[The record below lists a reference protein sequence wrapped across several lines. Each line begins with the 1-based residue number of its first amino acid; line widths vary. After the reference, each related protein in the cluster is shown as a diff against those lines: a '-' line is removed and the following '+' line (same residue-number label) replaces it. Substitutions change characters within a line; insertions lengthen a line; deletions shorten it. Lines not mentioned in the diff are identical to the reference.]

1 MISPTSGKGSWA
13 FNRVP
18 ADIGVEAAA
27 LASELKSR
35 ISGEVLFDA
44 GYRAL
49 YTTDSS
55 NYRQVPIGVVR
66 PKTVDDIVEA
76 VAACREFNAPVLM
89 RGCGTSLA
97 GQCCNVAVVIDTSKY
112 LHHVLSMDP
121 DARTAWVEPG
131 TVLDNLRDQAENFN
145 LTFASDPATHSHCTL
160 GGMIGNN
167 SCGVH
172 SVMGG
177 KTVDNIEELEILT
190 YDGLRMRVGETS
202 EAELESII
210 REGGRRAEIYAGL
223 KALRDKYAEVI
234 RKRYPDIPRR
244 VSGYNLDYLLP
255 ERGFHVARALV
266 GSEGTCVTVLGA
278 RTRLVYSSPA
288 RSLLVLG
295 YPDVYS
301 AGDDILEVLD
311 AGPIGL
317 EGIDKRLVENM
328 AKTNIHPEGVR
339 ILPDGQGWLLA
350 EFGGESSEES
360 DQKAQKLIDA
370 LKRSRK
376 GKAPSFM
383 LLGDPAE
390 QKSIWLVRES
400 GLGATARV
408 PGNPDAWEGWEDSS
422 VHPKDLGN
430 YLRDLRKLFN
440 KYRYDSPLYGHFGQ
454 ACIHCRITF
463 DLFTTEGIRNFRS
476 FISDAVDLV
485 LSYNG
490 SLSGEHGDG
499 QSRAEFLPRM
509 FGEELLGAFREF
521 KSIWDPQWKMN
532 PGKVVDPYPIDA
544 NLRLGT
550 HYRPPSLRTQFKYP
564 EDKRSFSYAILRC
577 VGVGNCRQEHHQTMC
592 PSYMVT
598 REEMHSTRGRSRLL
612 FEMLQGDVIKDG
624 WRSKEVRE
632 ALDLCLACKGC
643 KGDCPMHVDMATYKA
658 EFLYHYYRH
667 RLRPP
672 DAYSMGLIYWWSRFA
687 SRMPRIANF
696 CMQTPPMSTLIKMAG
711 GISTKRKFPKYANRT
726 FRDWFIDRGTKN
738 EGRPKVI
745 LWADTF
751 NNYFYPE
758 VAVAGVEALEAN
770 GYQVYVPPED
780 LCCGRPLFDFGMLG
794 LAKYLLRQ
802 VLRILRPMIEE
813 GVPVIGLEPAC
824 LTTFRD
830 ELVSLF
836 PDDLNAFRLSRQSF
850 FLGEFLSKKTASFS
864 PPELKR
870 KALVHGH
877 CSHKSI
883 FTLDSEEQ
891 VMKKM
896 GLDYTILDAG
906 CCGVSGAF
914 GFKKSNYDLSVQL
927 GERVLLPAV
936 RGADKSTIIIADG
949 FSCREQIAQ
958 MTDRRALHLA
968 QVLCMALQRED
979 GQVADYPER
988 KFYKS

>member
-1 MISPTSGKGSWA
+1 MTSAKSEKSSWA
-13 FNRVP
+13 FNGVP
-18 ADIGVEAAA
+18 ESIGVDAAA

-35 ISGEVLFDA
+35 TSGEVLFDA
-44 GYRAL
+44 GYRAI
-49 YTTDSS
+49 YATDSS
-55 NYRQVPIGVVR
+55 NYRQVPIGLVR
-66 PKTVDDIVEA
+66 PRTVDDIIEA
-76 VAACREFNAPVLM
+76 VAACRKFNAPVLL

-97 GQCCNVAVVIDTSKY
+97 GQCCNAAVVIDTSKY
-112 LHHVLSMDP
+112 LHHVLSLDP
-121 DARTAWVEPG
+121 DGRTAWVEPG
-131 TVLDNLRDQAENFN
+131 TVLDDLRDQAETFH
-145 LTFASDPATHSHCTL
+145 LTFATDPATHSHCTL

-177 KTVDNIEELEILT
+177 KTVDNIEELDILT
-190 YDGLRMRVGETS
+190 YDGLRMRVGETT
-202 EAELESII
+202 EHELESII
-210 REGGRRAEIYAGL
+210 REGGRRGEIYAGL
-223 KALRDKYAEVI
+223 KALRDRYADEI
-234 RKRYPDIPRR
+234 RRRYPDIPRR
-244 VSGYNLDYLLP
+244 VSGYNIDYLLP

-301 AGDDILEVLD
+301 AGDDILDVLD

-317 EGIDKRLVENM
+317 EGIDKRLIDNM
-328 AKTNIHPEGVR
+328 TKKNIHPQGVR
-339 ILPDGQGWLLA
+339 ILPDGEGWLLA
-350 EFGGESSEES
+350 EFGGETGEES
-360 DQKAQKLIDA
+360 DQKAQKLVDA

-376 GKAPSFM
+376 GKAPSFK
-383 LLGDPAE
+383 LCDDPAE
-390 QKSIWLVRES
+390 QKTLWLVRES
-400 GLGATARV
+400 ALGATARV

-430 YLRDLRKLFN
+430 YLRDLRKLLN
-440 KYRYDSPLYGHFGQ
+440 KYGYDSSLYGHFGQ

-463 DLFTTEGIRNFRS
+463 DMFTAEGIRNFRS

-532 PGKVVDPYPIDA
+532 PGKVVDPYPIDT

-550 HYRPPSLRTQFKYP
+550 HYLPPSLQTQFKYP
-564 EDKRSFSYAILRC
+564 EDKHSFPYAILRC
-577 VGVGNCRQEHHQTMC
+577 VGVGNCRQEHQNTMC

-598 REEMHSTRGRSRLL
+598 REEKHSTRGRSRLL
-612 FEMLQGDVIKDG
+612 FEMLQGEVITEG
-624 WRSKEVRE
+624 WRSKEVKE

-643 KGDCPMHVDMATYKA
+643 KGDCPMRVDMATYKA
-658 EFLYHYYRH
+658 EFLYHFYRY

-672 DAYSMGLIYWWSRFA
+672 DAYSMGLIYWWSRLA
-687 SRMPRIANF
+687 SRVPNAANF
-696 CMQTPPMSTLIKMAG
+696 FMQTPPMSTLIKLAG
-711 GISTKRKFPKYANRT
+711 GISTKRRFPKFANQT
-726 FRDWFIDRGTKN
+726 FREWFIRRGTKN
-738 EGRPKVI
+738 QGRPKVI

-758 VAVAGVEALEAN
+758 VAIAGVEALEAN
-770 GYQVYVPPED
+770 GYQVYVPSEE

-802 VLRILRPMIEE
+802 VLRTLRPLIEE
-813 GVPVIGLEPAC
+813 GVPVVGLEPAC

-830 ELVSLF
+830 ELISLF
-836 PDDLNAFRLSRQSF
+836 PDDLNALRLSRQSF
-850 FLGEFLSKKTASFS
+850 FLGEFLSKKAAWVST
-864 PPELKR
+864 PELRR

-883 FTLDSEEQ
+883 FTLNGEEQ

-896 GLDYTILDAG
+896 GLDYTILDSG

-914 GFKKSNYDLSVQL
+914 GFKSSNYDLSVQL
-927 GERVLLPAV
+927 GERVLLPAI
-936 RGADKSTIIIADG
+936 READKSTIIIADG

-968 QVLCMALQRED
+968 QVLCMALHKDE
-979 GQVADYPER
+979 GQTTDYPER